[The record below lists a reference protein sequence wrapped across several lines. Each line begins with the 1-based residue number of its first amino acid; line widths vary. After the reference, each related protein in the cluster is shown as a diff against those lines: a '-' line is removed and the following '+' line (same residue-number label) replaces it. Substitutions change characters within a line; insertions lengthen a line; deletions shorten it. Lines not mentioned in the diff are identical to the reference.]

1 MDETLSFKFN
11 PNSKDNFEFHIKR
24 DTKYRAIYR
33 ISQELINKTTESIN
47 NRITDM
53 IRNNGERLKLI
64 KAVPFS
70 IGTQACTMLKRCLY
84 VFVTV
89 YDIFPTI

>member
-1 MDETLSFKFN
+1 MHS
-11 PNSKDNFEFHIKR
+11 
-24 DTKYRAIYR
+24 
-33 ISQELINKTTESIN
+33 
-47 NRITDM
+47 RITDM
-53 IRNNGERLKLI
+53 MRNNGERLKLI

-70 IGTQACTMLKRCLY
+70 ISTAQACTMLTRCLY